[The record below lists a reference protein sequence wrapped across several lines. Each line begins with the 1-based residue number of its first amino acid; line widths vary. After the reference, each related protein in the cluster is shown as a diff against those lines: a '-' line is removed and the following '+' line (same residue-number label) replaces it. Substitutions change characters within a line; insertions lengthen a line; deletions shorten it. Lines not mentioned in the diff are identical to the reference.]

1 MGWKSKPAAS
11 GTTHNFNVPSD
22 DGSYGVT
29 NMAERTGQDFVW
41 VRPVEG
47 KDNVTIVNG
56 RLTVRASHA
65 EPARVTRGEWDV
77 ILKRRGVLETC
88 DAPSARKVLGKKSKG
103 EK

>member
-1 MGWKSKPAAS
+1 
-11 GTTHNFNVPSD
+11 
-22 DGSYGVT
+22 
-29 NMAERTGQDFVW
+29 MAERTGQDFVW

-56 RLTVRASHA
+56 RLTVRASRA

-77 ILKRRGVLETC
+77 LLRRRGVLETC
-88 DAPSARKVLGKKSKG
+88 EGPSVRKILGKKLKG